1 VRTSEDRRLD
11 RIRLQKR
18 NPQTNPDLL
27 EESKMIVSF
36 DFDSTILKKE
46 WDEEEGQDVPKGL
59 DPIAAGLIQKERANG
74 NTVIIV
80 TSRYGP
86 EPAFG
91 YDNEDLFEIAKELEI
106 EDVHFTNGED
116 KVKTLLDL
124 GVEKHYDDD
133 SHEHKAI
140 EDKKAEIELP
150 TMFLRENKKEPDIK
164 ILIRKLILQELEAY
178 QKKIQKGYVK
188 KRNKYLTTGPQ
199 KAGAPYNKSPKQTR
213 SKSAPPGFGGS

>member
-1 VRTSEDRRLD
+1 MPPPEDTGLD

-18 NPQTNPDLL
+18 NPQANPDLL
-27 EESKMIVSF
+27 KENKMKDQPVVSF

-46 WDEEEGQDVPKGL
+46 WDEEEGMDAPVGL
-59 DPIAAGLIQKERANG
+59 DPIAADLIKKERKAG
-74 NTVIIV
+74 NKVIIV
-80 TSRYGP
+80 TSRR
-86 EPAFG
+86 EG

-106 EDVHFTNGED
+106 EDIHFTNGED

-150 TMFLRENKKEPDIK
+150 TMFLRENKKEPAIK
-164 ILIRKLILQELEAY
+164 ILIKKLILQELEAY